1 MSLLRAPKNFSE
13 ELGLILRDLS
23 LFVAVKVETAVFLV
37 VIIYVLVGG
46 TVVS

>member
-1 MSLLRAPKNFSE
+1 MSRLRPPTNFSE
-13 ELGLILRDLS
+13 ELVIYLRDLS

-46 TVVS
+46 TGVS